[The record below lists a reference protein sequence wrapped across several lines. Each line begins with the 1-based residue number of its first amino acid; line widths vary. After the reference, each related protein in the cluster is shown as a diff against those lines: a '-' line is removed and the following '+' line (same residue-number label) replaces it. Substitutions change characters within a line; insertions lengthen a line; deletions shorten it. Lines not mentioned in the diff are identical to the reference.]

1 MNNLAYIYK
10 LWLNVAQTS
19 GKLTTSDV
27 LLAAKRL
34 VEGHTDDEIIL
45 SIEEFDNLAKNISLD
60 ETIEHL
66 EKLETS
72 KKYTILIN
80 LFMVVML
87 KNIHKEKTNKHQI
100 AALKDIYE
108 KLNLPY
114 LYDILYLLMNKKYE
128 RAHGVIQRH
137 TPNINFICF
146 DENAKS
152 ELNQSFKRYQVSFI
166 ILHIDDFFLLLNN
179 HSDDLHIYSYDNI
192 KNLSLHGKCKEYKQ
206 EPYTFFQH
214 NIRNHS
220 IYYLDSTSF
229 LRITNSDDCIYIDY
243 EVIQDIFDVDPQ
255 TTYLVSEIEHTSGN
269 NLQCSIIKD
278 HIYNITAKKLYAG
291 YSKKKVID
299 KDVNFN
305 IQEGELVAIMGP
317 SGSGK
322 TTLLRTFIQQAKILD
337 GELLINNEEIS
348 KKYFHRM
355 GYVPQDDVLIKDLNV
370 YDNMYYYYRLHFGKE
385 KSNEDV
391 DKIISKQL
399 RDLGIIDIKYSPVF
413 KKGKYT
419 ISGGQ
424 RKRLNIALELM
435 KDVDVILM
443 DEPTSG
449 LSSLDSEKIIKELKE
464 ITLTNKI
471 IIINIHQ
478 PSTSMYRQFDQVI
491 VFNEDGHNI
500 YTNKSLEVLKI
511 FKLVKTEDAYMFN
524 DTDYVDKETLECMK
538 CDKSDPELLLEIQAD
553 EKSNF
558 WNLFSYLN
566 NFTEK

>member
-34 VEGHTDDEIIL
+34 VEGHSDDEIIL
-45 SIEEFDNLAKNISLD
+45 SIEEFDNLAKNISIE
-60 ETIEHL
+60 ETIQHL
-66 EKLETS
+66 EQLEPS
-72 KKYTILIN
+72 KKYIILIN

-100 AALKDIYE
+100 AALKDIYT

-114 LYDILYLLMNKKYE
+114 LYDILYLLMNKRYE
-128 RAHGVIQRH
+128 RAHSVIEKHIQ
-137 TPNINFICF
+137 NISFICF
-146 DENAKS
+146 DGNAKS

-179 HSDDLHIYSYDNI
+179 HSDGLHIYSYDNV
-192 KNLSLHGKCKEYKQ
+192 KNLSLHDKCQEFKQ
-206 EPYTFFQH
+206 EPYAFVQH

-220 IYYLDSTSF
+220 IYYLDSNSF
-229 LRITNSDDCIYIDY
+229 LRITNSDECIYLDY
-243 EVIQDIFDVDPQ
+243 DVIKEIFNEDPQ
-255 TTYLVSEIEHTSGN
+255 KKYLVSEIEHPQEN
-269 NLQCSIIKD
+269 NLKCSIVKD
-278 HIYNITAKKLYAG
+278 HIYNIKANKLYAG
-291 YSKKKVID
+291 YSKSRVID

-305 IQEGELVAIMGP
+305 INEGELVAIMGP

-322 TTLLRTFIQQAKILD
+322 TTLLRTFVQQAKILD
-337 GELLINNEEIS
+337 GNLLINNEKIS

-370 YDNMYYYYRLHFGKE
+370 YDNMYYYYRLHFGNDKNDTE
-385 KSNEDV
+385 V
-391 DKIISKQL
+391 DKLISKQL
-399 RDLGIIDIKYSPVF
+399 RDLGIFDIKYSPVF

-435 KDVDVILM
+435 KDVDLILM

-449 LSSLDSEKIIKELKE
+449 LSSLDSENIIKELKN
-464 ITLTNKI
+464 ISRANKI

-478 PSTSMYRQFDQVI
+478 PSTSMYKRFDQVI

-524 DTDYVDKETLECMK
+524 DNDYENKEALKCIK

>member
-10 LWLNVAQTS
+10 LWINVAQTS

-34 VEGHTDDEIIL
+34 VEGHSDDEIIL
-45 SIEEFDNLAKNISLD
+45 SIEEFDSLAKNISID

-87 KNIHKEKTNKHQI
+87 KNIHKEKTNRHQI
-100 AALKDIYE
+100 AKLKDIYA
-108 KLNLPY
+108 KLHVPY
-114 LYDILYLLMNKKYE
+114 LYDILYLLMNKRYE
-128 RAHGVIQRH
+128 KAHGVIQRH
-137 TPNINFICF
+137 TTNINFICF

-152 ELNQSFKRYQVSFI
+152 ELNQSFKRYQISFI

-179 HSDDLHIYSYDNI
+179 HSDDLHIYSYENI
-192 KNLSLHGKCKEYKQ
+192 KNLSLHDKCKEFKQ
-206 EPYTFFQH
+206 EPYTFSQH

-220 IYYLDSTSF
+220 IYYLDSNSF
-229 LRITNSDDCIYIDY
+229 LRITNSEDCIYLDY
-243 EVIQDIFDVDPQ
+243 ETIQDIFDIDPQ
-255 TTYLVSEIEHTSGN
+255 TKYLVSEIEHIERN
-269 NLQCSIIKD
+269 NFQCSIIED

-291 YSKKKVID
+291 YNSKKAID

-305 IQEGELVAIMGP
+305 IHEGEFVAIMGP

-322 TTLLRTFIQQAKILD
+322 TTLLRTFIQQAKILE

-370 YDNMYYYYRLHFGKE
+370 YDNMYYYYRLHFGDE
-385 KSNEDV
+385 KSNEEV
-391 DKIISKQL
+391 DKIISNQL
-399 RDLGIIDIKYSPVF
+399 RDVGIIDIKYSPVF

-435 KDVDVILM
+435 KDVDLILM

-464 ITLTNKI
+464 ITLTNKM

-524 DTDYVDKETLECMK
+524 DSDYVDIETLECMK

>member
-34 VEGHTDDEIIL
+34 VEGHSDDEIIL
-45 SIEEFDNLAKNISLD
+45 SIDEFDTLAKNISLD
-60 ETIEHL
+60 ETIKHL
-66 EKLETS
+66 EQIEPS
-72 KKYTILIN
+72 RKYIILIN

-87 KNIHKEKTNKHQI
+87 KNIHKEKTNKKQI
-100 AALKDIYE
+100 ATLKEIYQR
-108 KLNLPY
+108 LNVPY

-146 DENAKS
+146 DEDAKS
-152 ELNQSFKRYQVSFI
+152 ELNQSFKHYKVSFI

-179 HSDDLHIYSYDNI
+179 HSHDLHIYSYINE
-192 KNLSLHGKCKEYKQ
+192 KNLSLHEKCQEFKK
-206 EPYTFFQH
+206 EPYTFSKH

-220 IYYLDSTSF
+220 IYYLDTDSF
-229 LRITNSDDCIYIDY
+229 LRITNNDDVIYLDY
-243 EVIQDIFDVDPQ
+243 NVIQEIFDVKSQ
-255 TTYLVSEIEHTSGN
+255 TKYLVSEIQPEHHK

-278 HIYNITAKKLYAG
+278 HIYNIIADKLYAG
-291 YSKKKVID
+291 YYNKKPID

-305 IQEGELVAIMGP
+305 INEGELVAIMGP

-322 TTLLRTFIQQAKILD
+322 TTLLRTFVQQAKILS
-337 GELLINNEEIS
+337 GKLLINNEEIS

-370 YDNMYYYYRLHFGKE
+370 YDNMYYYYRLHFGNE
-385 KSNEDV
+385 KSNEQI
-391 DKIISKQL
+391 DKLISKQL

-435 KDVDVILM
+435 KDVDLILM

-464 ITLTNKI
+464 ITLSNKI

-524 DTDYVDKETLECMK
+524 DNDYIDKEALECMK